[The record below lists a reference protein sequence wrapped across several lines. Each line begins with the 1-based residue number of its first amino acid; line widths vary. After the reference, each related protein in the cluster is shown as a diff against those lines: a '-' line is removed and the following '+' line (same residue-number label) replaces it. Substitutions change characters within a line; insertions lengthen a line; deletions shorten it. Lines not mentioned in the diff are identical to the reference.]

1 MRGLFCSISCL
12 VMGSTLAAP
21 LLLSW
26 STVSR
31 SVRRGGIGMREGGAW
46 GAEAAVKGHV
56 EVALAGVEV
65 QGSFTTKRP
74 DRHEFCQ
81 GGHDKL

>member
-1 MRGLFCSISCL
+1 
-12 VMGSTLAAP
+12 MGSTLAAP

-31 SVRRGGIGMREGGAW
+31 SVRRGEIGMREGGAW
-46 GAEAAVKGHV
+46 GAEAAFKGHV

-65 QGSFTTKRP
+65 KEGLTTKGP
-74 DRHEFCQ
+74 DRHKFCQ